1 MKKMILVGTL
11 LLASAG
17 IANASGVNGDYNG
30 NPIVKVYYDGTEI
43 HPEDVPAINYNGRT
57 MVPIYYLAKL
67 GTEAKWNQDTYSVD
81 VKLAAAQPAP
91 AAVVQPAAQPDPQK
105 TRLQKEQMLLKD
117 TYEWLSD
124 VDQSIM
130 MYILVLQQNGNSSIP
145 NYYNMDAGHKKL
157 TDQYLEAQQFA
168 QKASAQL
175 KQIKEHK
182 ITEITSQQLK
192 LLDQLRSAVE
202 LVRNLS
208 TLKDTNQISVLQT
221 AFQQQLLNVTQA
233 ARENMDNT
241 NKLIHD
247 LAAKNLEDMIQ
258 NGE

>member
-1 MKKMILVGTL
+1 MKKIMLVGTL
-11 LLASAG
+11 LLASAS

-30 NPIVKVYYDGTEI
+30 NPVVKVYYDGTELQ
-43 HPEDVPAINYNGRT
+43 PEDVPAINYNGRT

-67 GTEAKWNQDTYSVD
+67 GTEVKWNQETYSVD
-81 VKLAAAQPAP
+81 VKPAAAQPAP
-91 AAVVQPAAQPDPQK
+91 PTVQPAAQPDPQK
-105 TRLQKEQMLLKD
+105 LRLQKEQMLLKD
-117 TYEWLSD
+117 TYKWLSD

-130 MYILVLQQNGNSSIP
+130 MYILMLQQNGNSSIP
-145 NYYNMDAGHKKL
+145 NYYYMDVSMKKL

-175 KQIKEHK
+175 KQIKDHK
-182 ITEITSQQLK
+182 ITEISSQQLK

-202 LVRNLS
+202 LVRNLG
-208 TLKDTNQISVLQT
+208 TLKDTNQINTLQA
-221 AFQQQLLNVTQA
+221 AFQQQVLNVTQT

-247 LAAKNLEDMIQ
+247 LIAKELDEMIQ